1 MSLPESK
8 DVIYTPGLEDIAM
21 EIEIARI
28 REFSES
34 LRPEQRARFLIGVA
48 REIGEQILPIAD
60 METVFDEFDH
70 QRATWPVYEF
80 QRIAGDTAGRASE
93 QLYLASQ

>member
-1 MSLPESK
+1 MPLPEKK

-28 REFSES
+28 REFSAS
-34 LRPEQRARFLIGVA
+34 LSPEQRARFLIGIA
-48 REIGEQILPIAD
+48 RDIGEQILPIANVN
-60 METVFDEFDH
+60 TVFDKSNDP
-70 QRATWPVYEF
+70 RVTWPVYEF

-93 QLYLASQ
+93 QLYQ